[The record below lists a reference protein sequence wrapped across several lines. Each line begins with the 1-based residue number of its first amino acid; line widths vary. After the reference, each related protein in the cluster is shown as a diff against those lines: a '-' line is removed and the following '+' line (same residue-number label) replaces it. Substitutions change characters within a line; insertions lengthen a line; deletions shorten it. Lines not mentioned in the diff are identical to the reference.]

1 MSTRPEGLLFSR
13 DHMWAAVSGGV
24 AQVGLTDFAQE
35 SLGDIVDVSLP
46 DANDRVTA
54 GQACGDIESTKSVSD
69 LVAPVS
75 GTVTAVNREL
85 GEHPELINTEPYGSG
100 WLMEIRIDAGTGT
113 GDLLS
118 ADDYK
123 QLIGH

>member
-1 MSTRPEGLLFSR
+1 M
-13 DHMWAAVSGGV
+13 
-24 AQVGLTDFAQE
+24 GLTDFAQE
-35 SLGDIVDVSLP
+35 SLGDIVDISLP

-75 GTVTAVNREL
+75 GTVTTVNPEL
-85 GEHPELINTEPYGSG
+85 GERPELINAEPYGRG
-100 WLMEIRIDAGTGT
+100 WLMEIRIDAGAGPD
-113 GDLLS
+113 DLLS
-118 ADDYK
+118 ADDYT

>member
-1 MSTRPEGLLFSR
+1 MEGLLFSR

-24 AQVGLTDFAQE
+24 ARVGLTDFAQE
-35 SLGDIVDVSLP
+35 SLGDIVDISLP

-75 GTVTAVNREL
+75 GTVTTVNPEL
-85 GEHPELINTEPYGSG
+85 GERPELINAEPYGRG
-100 WLMEIRIDAGTGT
+100 WLMEIRIDAGAGPD
-113 GDLLS
+113 DLLS
-118 ADDYK
+118 ADDYT